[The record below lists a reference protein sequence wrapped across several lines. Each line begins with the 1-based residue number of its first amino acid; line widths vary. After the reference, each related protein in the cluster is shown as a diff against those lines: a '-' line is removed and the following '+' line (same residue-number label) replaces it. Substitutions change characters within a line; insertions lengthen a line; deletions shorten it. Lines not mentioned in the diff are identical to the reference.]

1 MQAGA
6 CRRAIAG
13 RGDDIC
19 ADSGGMAAC
28 RRRHGMIDSRR
39 RAIVGDTL
47 DVVAEAAPIGDMR
60 GAPASARLLSTGANG
75 GDADWSKAATKL
87 VGGGIQRGEDL
98 PLVLREGR

>member
-1 MQAGA
+1 M
-6 CRRAIAG
+6 
-13 RGDDIC
+13 RG
-19 ADSGGMAAC
+19 
-28 RRRHGMIDSRR
+28 HGMVDSRR

-75 GDADWSKAATKL
+75 GDVDWSKAATKL